1 MYSRL
6 AYFGIRAE
14 SAENTPLTP
23 NVFLGPK
30 AVDVVTQYKSMPSS
44 PILGVRDIQIN
55 PVKAAIDP
63 PEGTLTIQVEGKGF
77 GYLLKAIFGSVN
89 TGRYFPV
96 SGGSGT
102 FTVGETI
109 TGGTSSATAT
119 VVAFSAERDYILVSS
134 ISGTFQAAET
144 LTGGSSSATATLG
157 TFNTSVYGHEFKAP
171 QNSLPTYTVD
181 VGYLNE
187 AFRLTGVRF
196 HSITSLKQED
206 NILTAEIAFT
216 ARAEFKHARV
226 TAAVTSGAGSKVIP
240 VDQTQGLTTSDSIK
254 VFRPS
259 TGAFLDFASSGVK
272 THTPGSISSETSVT
286 VTNLQTALAV
296 GDLLMLAPATPSYS
310 LAKEFSF
317 IGGCVIRL
325 ADTVTSAIAASG
337 ASIEDFELV
346 VENELEGRHGA
357 NAANMAGRFPTANHL
372 KGLTASGSLTRA
384 YPDMTMLDRMRNQT
398 QTALQIRFTGDQIAA
413 TGLYY
418 TLDFRLPDIRFNPF
432 HPPIDED
439 NVLDE
444 EMEYTV
450 YRDSSAGY
458 TAKALLVTDLTSV

>member
-6 AYFGIRAE
+6 AYFAIRAE
-14 SAENTPLTP
+14 SAENTPLLP
-23 NVFLGPK
+23 NVYLGPK

-109 TGGTSSATAT
+109 TGGTSSATAV

-144 LTGGSSSATATLG
+144 LTGGSSSATAVLG
-157 TFNTSVYGHEFKAP
+157 TFSTSVYGHEFKAP

-196 HSITSLKQED
+196 NSITSLKQED

-226 TAAVTSGAGSKVIP
+226 LAAVTAGSTKTITL
-240 VDQTQGLTTSDSIK
+240 DQTQGLTTSDTIK

-259 TGAFLDFASSGVK
+259 TGAFRDLNGSGVK
-272 THTPGSISSETSVT
+272 TSSISSIVSETSIT
-286 VTNLQTALAV
+286 IPTLTDTLAA
-296 GDLLMLAPATPSYS
+296 GDLLMLAPATPSYA

-325 ADTVTSAIAASG
+325 ADSITSAIAATG
-337 ASIEDFELV
+337 ASIEDFELAL
-346 VENELEGRHGA
+346 ENEIEGRHGA

-384 YPDMTMLDRMRNQT
+384 YQDMTMLDRVRNQT
-398 QTALQIRFTGDQIAA
+398 QTALQIRFTGDQISA
-413 TGLYY
+413 TGMYY
-418 TLDFRLPDIRFNPF
+418 TLDLRLPDLRFNPF
-432 HPPIDED
+432 QPPLDED

-444 EMEYTV
+444 EMEFTV

-458 TAKALLVTDLTSV
+458 TAKALLVTDLTAV